1 MRVTMDHEIEQ
12 WLKSKIFKIKMATPD
27 VEIEDLQLLLESNI
41 CKLSC
46 KKLEELAEHLKLPIA
61 TYTGKSKLVISKLV
75 RDKMSDGIESRETA
89 EMKREYNVWSA
100 KFLSR

>member
-1 MRVTMDHEIEQ
+1 
-12 WLKSKIFKIKMATPD
+12 MATPD
-27 VEIEDLQLLLESNI
+27 VEIEDLQLLLEGNI

-89 EMKREYNVWSA
+89 EMKREYVWSA

>member
-1 MRVTMDHEIEQ
+1 MDHKIEQ
-12 WLKSKIFKIKMATPD
+12 WLKSKIFKIKMATSD

-46 KKLEELAEHLKLPIA
+46 EKLEELAEHLELLIA
-61 TYTGKSKLVISKLV
+61 TYTGEKQTGYFKACARQNVGWNRVLRNHRNEERI
-75 RDKMSDGIESRETA
+75 
-89 EMKREYNVWSA
+89 YVWSA